1 MVIVTGATGKT
12 GSVVASRLLEM
23 GEAVRVIGRSA
34 EKLESLRSRGAEI
47 AAGDQ
52 GDVTFMR
59 NALDGAD
66 ALYLLIPPKYDA
78 VDFRRYYNDMGD
90 AAVLA
95 IRAQKVKKVVFLS
108 SLGADRESGTGPV
121 VGLHDVEQKLRRLA
135 DVDIVFLRPGYFM
148 ENILGNAELI
158 ATKGINGGPMR
169 GDVPMTLTATADIG
183 AKAAELLRERSF
195 TSHSVVEITGDR
207 LTNEEITRI
216 IGDSLGIAHLPYIQ
230 FSDADA
236 LSAFTAM
243 GLSNNVAGSYIELMH
258 GIENGLLGPVVIDSS
273 DLMAPTRFAEFAES
287 VFKPVFESMKQHALA

>member
-66 ALYLLIPPKYDA
+66 ALYLLIPPKFDA

-108 SLGADRESGTGPV
+108 SLGADKPAGTGPV
-121 VGLHDVEQKLRRLA
+121 VGLHDVEQKLSRLT
-135 DVDIVFLRPGYFM
+135 DVDVVFLRPGYFM
-148 ENILGNAELI
+148 ENFLGNMELI
-158 ATKGINGGPMR
+158 KSKGINGGPMR

-183 AKAAELLRERSF
+183 TKAAELLRERSF
-195 TSHSVVEITGDR
+195 TGHSVVEITGDR
-207 LTNEEITRI
+207 LTNEEISRT
-216 IGDSLGIAHLPYIQ
+216 IGAGVGIDHLPYIQ
-230 FSDADA
+230 FSDDDA
-236 LSAFTAM
+236 LAAFKAM
-243 GLSNNVAGSYIELMH
+243 GLSDNVARSFIELMH
-258 GIENGLLGPVVIDSS
+258 GIEKELVGTTLGTPGK
-273 DLMAPTRFAEFAES
+273 LTAPTRFATFVEN
-287 VFKPVFESMKQHALA
+287 VFKPAFEAMKQHAMA